1 MELRH
6 LRYFTVVAEE
16 LHFTRAAARLGIGQP
31 PLSQQI
37 QQLEREIGTALFLRL
52 PRGVEL
58 TEAGAQFLEDAR
70 AILASAD
77 RAIDTARR
85 LGRGEHGAI
94 TVGFTASAV
103 FHPYLPRA
111 IRAFRDRYPD
121 VRISLTESNTVSLLR
136 GLRENAVDVAFVRP
150 PYVLDPEF
158 ESILLVDYEPLDLP
172 KTMQSPRLDQERQL
186 ELAMRVNFVN
196 DICRQ
201 QGKDRVIYVAVHVD
215 ASPPNDGQWHQ
226 PCGWSVR
233 VSPKASQ
240 RSRLLAACLFDA
252 AKAHGL
258 KMRQPTARQKYWEQS
273 LYVLNNTKCPAVLTE
288 NLFQDNLDE
297 VDFLLSDEGR
307 HVIERLHV
315 EGIIKYIESI

>member
-6 LRYFTVVAEE
+6 LRYFTVVADE

-37 QQLEREIGTALFLRL
+37 QQLEREIGTPLFLRL

-121 VRISLTESNTVSLLR
+121 VRISLTESTTISLLR

-158 ESILLVDYEPLDLP
+158 ESERVLDEPMLIALPPGHPLSRKRSVPIAALADQDFVLYPRPIGAGLYDAIQGACLRAGFTPRVIQEAPQMASIVSLVAAGVGISIVPA
-172 KTMQSPRLDQERQL
+172 
-186 ELAMRVNFVN
+186 AMRHMGA
-196 DICRQ
+196 
-201 QGKDRVIYVAVHVD
+201 QGIEYRPIKGDAPHALLDMAYRRHDRSIAARNAVQMLR
-215 ASPPNDGQWHQ
+215 G
-226 PCGWSVR
+226 
-233 VSPKASQ
+233 
-240 RSRLLAACLFDA
+240 LAHPEHA
-252 AKAHGL
+252 A
-258 KMRQPTARQKYWEQS
+258 P
-273 LYVLNNTKCPAVLTE
+273 V
-288 NLFQDNLDE
+288 
-297 VDFLLSDEGR
+297 
-307 HVIERLHV
+307 
-315 EGIIKYIESI
+315 

>member
-158 ESILLVDYEPLDLP
+158 EAERMLDEPMLIALPPDHPLSRKRSVPIAALADQDFVLYPRPIGAGLYDAIQNACLRAGFTPRVIQEAPQMASIVSLVAAGVGISIVPA
-172 KTMQSPRLDQERQL
+172 
-186 ELAMRVNFVN
+186 AMRHMGA
-196 DICRQ
+196 
-201 QGKDRVIYVAVHVD
+201 QGIEYRPIKGDAPHALLDMAYRRHDRSIAARNAVEML
-215 ASPPNDGQWHQ
+215 
-226 PCGWSVR
+226 R
-233 VSPKASQ
+233 
-240 RSRLLAACLFDA
+240 RL
-252 AKAHGL
+252 AH
-258 KMRQPTARQKYWEQS
+258 PEPSA
-273 LYVLNNTKCPAVLTE
+273 PA
-288 NLFQDNLDE
+288 
-297 VDFLLSDEGR
+297 
-307 HVIERLHV
+307 
-315 EGIIKYIESI
+315 

>member
-6 LRYFTVVAEE
+6 LRYFTAVAEE

-37 QQLEREIGTALFLRL
+37 QQLEREIGTPLFLRL
-52 PRGVEL
+52 PRGVEM

-85 LGRGEHGAI
+85 LGRGERGAV

-121 VRISLTESNTVSLLR
+121 VRVTLTESNTQSLLR
-136 GLRENAVDVAFVRP
+136 GLRLGEVDVAFVRP

-158 ESILLVDYEPLDLP
+158 ESERVLDEPMLVALPPGHPLSARHSVPIAALADEDFVLYP
-172 KTMQSPRLDQERQL
+172 RPIGAGLYDAIQSACQRAGFAPRVIQEAPQMASIVSL
-186 ELAMRVNFVN
+186 VAAGVGISVVPAAMRHMGAEGIEYRPIDGDAPHALL
-196 DICRQ
+196 DIAYRRH
-201 QGKDRVIYVAVHVD
+201 DRSVAAGNAVD
-215 ASPPNDGQWHQ
+215 ML
-226 PCGWSVR
+226 R
-233 VSPKASQ
+233 
-240 RSRLLAACLFDA
+240 RL
-252 AKAHGL
+252 AH
-258 KMRQPTARQKYWEQS
+258 P
-273 LYVLNNTKCPAVLTE
+273 
-288 NLFQDNLDE
+288 
-297 VDFLLSDEGR
+297 
-307 HVIERLHV
+307 ERL
-315 EGIIKYIESI
+315 

>member
-6 LRYFTVVAEE
+6 LRYFTVVADE

-37 QQLEREIGTALFLRL
+37 QQLEREIGTPLFLRL

-85 LGRGEHGAI
+85 LGRGEQGAI

-111 IRAFRDRYPD
+111 IRAFRDRYPE

-136 GLRENAVDVAFVRP
+136 GLRENLVDVAFVRP
-150 PYVLDPEF
+150 PYLLDPEF
-158 ESILLVDYEPLDLP
+158 EAERVLDEPMLIALP
-172 KTMQSPRLDQERQL
+172 PDHPLSRKRSVAIAALADQDFVLYPRPIGAGLYDAIQSACQRAGFSPRVIQEAPQMASIVSL
-186 ELAMRVNFVN
+186 VAAGVGISIVPAAMRHM
-196 DICRQ
+196 
-201 QGKDRVIYVAVHVD
+201 GA
-215 ASPPNDGQWHQ
+215 
-226 PCGWSVR
+226 
-233 VSPKASQ
+233 
-240 RSRLLAACLFDA
+240 
-252 AKAHGL
+252 
-258 KMRQPTARQKYWEQS
+258 
-273 LYVLNNTKCPAVLTE
+273 
-288 NLFQDNLDE
+288 
-297 VDFLLSDEGR
+297 
-307 HVIERLHV
+307 
-315 EGIIKYIESI
+315 EGIEYRPIKGDAPHALLDMAYRRHDHSIAARNAVQMLRALAHPEAVA